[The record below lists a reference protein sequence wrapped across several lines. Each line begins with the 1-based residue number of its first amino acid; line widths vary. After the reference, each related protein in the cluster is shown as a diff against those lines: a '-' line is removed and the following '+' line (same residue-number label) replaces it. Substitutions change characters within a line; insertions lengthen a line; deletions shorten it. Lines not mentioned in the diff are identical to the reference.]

1 VKDAR
6 SDDPGS
12 APEACLA
19 AVKRVL
25 DDILEARTPQPI
37 PEDGCATQAL
47 PLLRTANRLVHF
59 MEELAAFV
67 LPLTRGEL
75 SAPLPSRDNY
85 MAAPFKELHSRLSE
99 LTRQANEIARGD
111 YSQRIDFMGEFSQA
125 FNSMVELLAER
136 EQGLKTE
143 IAGRQHAEEVLQH
156 AEEVLQ
162 HERDLLVAGPLVTFR
177 WQAGDDRVVEY
188 VSPNITT
195 FGYGAEEFVS
205 GRRTYSS
212 IVHPEDLEWVVAN
225 GDAKTATR
233 MDWWTQEYRIIDGD
247 GETRWIRDYTHLV
260 LDAAGQLYGYEGYII
275 DITAQ
280 KEAGAALRS
289 SEEQSRTLSLADDLT
304 GLHNRR
310 GLFALG
316 EHAMRRARRHKTGL
330 NVLFLDVDGLKNIN
344 DRFGHSQGDQALRDI
359 AAVLRGAIRE
369 SDVVARAGGDEFLVL
384 VEDEPQAAEELAQ
397 RLERRIAAANAKGE
411 HRYKL
416 EVSLGVVFWPSDE
429 KTTLQ
434 ELIERADQRMY
445 AAKNAKR
452 DATAG

>member
-1 VKDAR
+1 MIAGPVGPASSPDA
-6 SDDPGS
+6 G
-12 APEACLA
+12 LA
-19 AVKRVL
+19 AIQRVL
-25 DDILEARTPQPI
+25 DDILEARTPQTI
-37 PEDGCATQAL
+37 PEEACTAELL
-47 PLLRTANRLVHF
+47 PLVRSANRLVHF
-59 MEELAAFV
+59 MEELAEFV

-75 SAPLPSRDNY
+75 SVPLPSRDNY

-111 YSQRIDFMGEFSQA
+111 YSQRIAFMGEFSQA

-136 EQGLKTE
+136 EQSLKTE
-143 IAGRQHAEEVLQH
+143 IAGRQH

-177 WQAGDDRVVEY
+177 WQAGNDGIVEY
-188 VSPNITT
+188 VSPNVTL

-212 IVHPEDLEWVVAN
+212 IVHPDDLERIVAD
-225 GDAKTATR
+225 GDAKTAAGI
-233 MDWWTQEYRIIDGD
+233 DWWTQEYRIIDGD
-247 GETRWIRDYTHLV
+247 GEWRWIRDYTHLV
-260 LDAAGQLYGYEGYII
+260 LDDDGRLFGYEGYII

-280 KEAGAALRS
+280 KVAESALRRR
-289 SEEQSRTLSLADDLT
+289 EEQLRMLSLADDLT
-304 GLHNRR
+304 GLYNRR

-316 EHAMRRARRHKTGL
+316 EHAMRSARRHKTGL
-330 NVLFLDVDGLKNIN
+330 NVLFFDMDGLKDIN
-344 DRFGHSQGDQALRDI
+344 DRFGHGQGDQALRDV

-369 SDVVARAGGDEFLVL
+369 SDIVARAGGDEFVVL
-384 VEDEPQAAEELAQ
+384 IEDEAHAADELAQ
-397 RLERRIAAANAKGE
+397 RLWRRIAATNAKGE

-416 EVSLGVVFWPSDE
+416 ELSLGVVFWPPNE
-429 KTTLQ
+429 KATLQ

-445 AAKNAKR
+445 ATKHAKR

>member
-1 VKDAR
+1 MKAAR

-12 APEACLA
+12 ALDACLA

-25 DDILEARTPQPI
+25 DDVVEARTPQPI
-37 PEDGCATQAL
+37 PEDGCAAQAL
-47 PLLRTANRLVHF
+47 PLVRTANRLVHF

-67 LPLTRGEL
+67 LPLTRGDL

-85 MAAPFKELHSRLSE
+85 MAVPFKELHSRLSE
-99 LTRQANEIARGD
+99 LTWQANEIARGD

-143 IAGRQHAEEVLQH
+143 IAGRQQAEEVLQD
-156 AEEVLQ
+156 
-162 HERDLLVAGPLVTFR
+162 ERDLLVAGPLVTFR
-177 WQAGDDRVVEY
+177 WQAGDDRAVEY
-188 VSPNITT
+188 VSPNITA
-195 FGYGAEEFVS
+195 FGYSAEEFVS
-205 GRRTYSS
+205 GQRTYSS
-212 IVHPEDLEWVVAN
+212 IVHPEDLEWIVAD
-225 GDAKTATR
+225 GDAKAATR

-247 GETRWIRDYTHLV
+247 GETRWIRDDTHLV

-289 SEEQSRTLSLADDLT
+289 REEQSRTLSLADDLT

-316 EHAMRRARRHKTGL
+316 EHAMRSARRHKTGL
-330 NVLFLDVDGLKNIN
+330 NVLFLDLDGLKNIN

-369 SDVVARAGGDEFLVL
+369 SDVVARAGGDEFVVL

-416 EVSLGVVFWPSDE
+416 EVSLGVVFWPPDE